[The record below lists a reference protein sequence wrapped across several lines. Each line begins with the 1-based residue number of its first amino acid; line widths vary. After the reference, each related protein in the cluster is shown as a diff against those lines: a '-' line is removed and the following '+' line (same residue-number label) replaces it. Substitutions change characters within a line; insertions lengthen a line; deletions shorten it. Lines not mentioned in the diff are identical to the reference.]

1 MVKKFVISVFLLLTL
16 PFFGFA
22 QLTAN
27 PSVVDQTA
35 RIRDNFTFSLLVE
48 NEGDSTARFY
58 PVLANFLEEG
68 GTDFNSEK
76 SNEDQ
81 NLTDF
86 LQLER
91 GRFQLKSGETERL
104 DLTIDIPVGVKP
116 GTYYGKI
123 IFSKGSTRKDAEENA
138 QNNNYPEVFVRVKV
152 VEGIVENAQL
162 KNFTT
167 DKDIFLTSDVRFSTQ
182 IQNIGNREIKPDGSI
197 FIYKERNNREVGVVD
212 INSDQET
219 VKPQEEIN
227 FENLWKEGG
236 FGKYKA
242 VLRAEYGEKTIRD
255 LQGTIYFW
263 ILPWPLVLIFTLF
276 VLGLTVTLIILIK
289 KLTERAQLNG

>member
-1 MVKKFVISVFLLLTL
+1 MVKKFVILTALLLIFPL
-16 PFFGFA
+16 FGFA

-48 NEGDSTARFY
+48 NEDDSTVRFY
-58 PVLANFLEEG
+58 PVLVNFLKEG
-68 GTDFNSEK
+68 GINFNPER
-76 SNEDQ
+76 SNQ
-81 NLTDF
+81 YKNLSDF

-91 GRFQLKSGETERL
+91 GRFQLASGETERL
-104 DLTIDIPVGVKP
+104 DLTIDVNIGVEP

-123 IFSKGSTRKDAEENA
+123 IFSQGSTRKEAQENA
-138 QNNNYPEVFVRVKV
+138 KINNYPEVFVRVEV

-162 KNFTT
+162 KNFKTI
-167 DKDIFLTSDVRFSTQ
+167 KDIFLTSGVQFSTQ
-182 IQNIGNREIKPDGSI
+182 IQNIGNRAIEPDGSI
-197 FIYKERNNREVGVVD
+197 FIYKERNNREVGVIE
-212 INSDQET
+212 INPDEESI
-219 VKPQEEIN
+219 KPQEEFN

-242 VLRAEYGEKTIRD
+242 VLRAEYGQKTTRD

-263 ILPWPLVLIFTLF
+263 ILPWPLVLIFILF
-276 VLGLTVTLIILIK
+276 ILGLTTTLIILIK
-289 KLTERAQLNG
+289 KITDRARLNE